1 MDKKSKTKNT
11 VPIVTLTTD
20 FGLSDGYVGVVK
32 GVILGIARN
41 AQIVDLTHDIPAW
54 DIAAAAWNIQA
65 AYKFF
70 PSDAIHLV
78 VIDPAV
84 GSGNQQGLVLYGEGG
99 IFVGPDNGVLSKLL
113 EDDYD
118 WKARVLNQSGYWLA
132 TVSNTFHARDI
143 YGSVCGHLAAGV
155 SPTEIG
161 EPVALADLK
170 KLPATH
176 FHSQKNEVE
185 GEIVYVDRFGNLIT
199 NIPGSFVDR
208 ISTCQVNGKACAT
221 IGKTYSTAAVGAP
234 CVFCGSHGFVEI
246 GVFQGRASQH
256 FGVERGG
263 RVRLELKS

>member
-1 MDKKSKTKNT
+1 MDKKPRTKTSP
-11 VPIVTLTTD
+11 PIVTLTTD

-41 AQIVDLTHDIPAW
+41 AQIVDLTHDIPPW

-84 GSGNQQGLVLYGEGG
+84 GSDQRGLVLSGEGG
-99 IFVGPDNGVLSKLL
+99 TFVGPDNGVLSRLL
-113 EDDYD
+113 DDDYD

-143 YGSVCGHLAAGV
+143 YGSVCGHLAAGINA
-155 SPTEIG
+155 SEIG
-161 EPVALADLK
+161 DPVALQDIK

-176 FHSQKNEVE
+176 FHVEKNVVE
-185 GEIVYVDRFGNLIT
+185 GEIVYIDRFGNLIT
-199 NIPGSFVDR
+199 NIPGSFADR
-208 ISTCQVNGKACAT
+208 IATCDVNDKDCMT
-221 IGKTYSTAAVGAP
+221 VGKTYSTARKGAP

-246 GVFQGRASQH
+246 GVFQGNASAY
-256 FGVERGG
+256 FGAERGAP
-263 RVRLELKS
+263 VRLELKS